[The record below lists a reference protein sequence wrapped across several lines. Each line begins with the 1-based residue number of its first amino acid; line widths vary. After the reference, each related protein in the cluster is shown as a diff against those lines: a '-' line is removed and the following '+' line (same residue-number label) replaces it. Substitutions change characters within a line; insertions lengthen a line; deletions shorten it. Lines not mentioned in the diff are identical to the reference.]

1 MKINIKYWMRV
12 IHRDLGFLMVGITL
26 VYAISG
32 MLLNHMNGK
41 DPAYTTEHHHIQ
53 LSSNLSKEELTD
65 IWKTKNEDLTLR
77 KITII
82 DETLMRLYINGGIG
96 MYNRKNGELEYQT
109 STKHA
114 FIYWINKLHYNK
126 LHGWSWMGDFFAISL
141 IFFAISGLWMVPKK
155 NGIKGKGKW
164 YLLAGVLIPIVYI
177 ILNS

>member
-41 DPAYTTEHHHIQ
+41 DPAYTTQHHHIQ
-53 LSSNLSKEELTD
+53 LDSNLSKIELTE
-65 IWKTKNEDLTLR
+65 IWNKGNENPELR
-77 KITII
+77 KISII
-82 DETLMRLYINGGIG
+82 DDTLMRLYLKGGIG

-177 ILNS
+177 IMNS